1 MQNNRKIIY
10 LAGFL
15 FSIPIALT
23 SYINS
28 SFLENYT
35 STHYVGLIYIVAS
48 IITILLMLEMP
59 SILTLLGNRHTS
71 LYFSF
76 AVFLSLIMLAFG
88 DNVYII
94 VSAFILYF
102 LGTNFI
108 VASLD
113 IFVEDMSKNSS
124 IGKFRGLYLMTVS
137 LAWVIA
143 QIFSGEII
151 KMSSFKGI
159 YLVSALFMLIFSFL
173 FILFLHNFKDPKYKK
188 IPIKKTIMTFIKNKN
203 LSKIYLINLILKFFF
218 AWMIIY
224 TPIYLHEH
232 IGFGW
237 DKIGIIFTV
246 MLLPFILLEFPLGK
260 MSDRT
265 GEKKMLALGFL
276 VSAVA
281 TFLIPFVK
289 EPGIFLW
296 MAILFFTRVGAAMI
310 EVMSESYFFKSVSQE
325 DDDEISFFRNTGP
338 LSFIIA
344 PVVAIP
350 VLFLIPSF
358 EYLFFVLVA
367 IMLYGF
373 FITLRLRDVK

>member
-1 MQNNRKIIY
+1 
-10 LAGFL
+10 
-15 FSIPIALT
+15 
-23 SYINS
+23 
-28 SFLENYT
+28 
-35 STHYVGLIYIVAS
+35 
-48 IITILLMLEMP
+48 
-59 SILTLLGNRHTS
+59 
-71 LYFSF
+71 
-76 AVFLSLIMLAFG
+76 
-88 DNVYII
+88 
-94 VSAFILYF
+94 
-102 LGTNFI
+102 
-108 VASLD
+108 
-113 IFVEDMSKNSS
+113 
-124 IGKFRGLYLMTVS
+124 
-137 LAWVIA
+137 
-143 QIFSGEII
+143 
-151 KMSSFKGI
+151 
-159 YLVSALFMLIFSFL
+159 
-173 FILFLHNFKDPKYKK
+173 
-188 IPIKKTIMTFIKNKN
+188 
-203 LSKIYLINLILKFFF
+203 
-218 AWMIIY
+218 
-224 TPIYLHEH
+224 
-232 IGFGW
+232 
-237 DKIGIIFTV
+237 